1 MDTIFAKQS
10 IESFVQDLNSTKPMP
25 GGGSAA
31 AICGAMAAALA
42 GMSAHMTAGKK
53 KYAAVEGRMQ
63 EIITAT
69 QALQEEMLAMAQEDA
84 DMYTLVL
91 QAYKLPKAT
100 EEEAARRGRAIEDA
114 SRTAVAASL
123 KVTGACVRIMKLAYT
138 TVTEGNRMMVTDGSA
153 SALLARA
160 CQQVAAYNV
169 RINLGEVK
177 DKAVREEAEQ
187 MLERHL
193 SEGKELQED
202 VLREVDQRLG

>member
-10 IESFVQDLNSTKPMP
+10 IEAFVEDLNSTTPMP

-53 KYAAVEGRMQ
+53 KYAAVEEKMQ
-63 EIITAT
+63 RIIETT
-69 QALQEEMLAMAQEDA
+69 KILQEEMLVMAQEDA
-84 DMYTLVL
+84 DMYSLVL
-91 QAYKLPKAT
+91 QAYKLPKDT
-100 EEEAARRGRAIEDA
+100 EEETAQRARAIEDA
-114 SRTAVAASL
+114 SKTAVIASL

-169 RINLGEVK
+169 RINLGGVK
-177 DKAVREEAEQ
+177 DKDVIAEAEQ
-187 MLERHL
+187 QLASHL
-193 SEGKELQED
+193 VEGEKLQEE
-202 VLREVDQRLG
+202 VLREVDKRL

>member
-10 IESFVQDLNSTKPMP
+10 IEAFVDDLNSTKPMP

-53 KYAAVEGRMQ
+53 KYAAVEEKMQ
-63 EIITAT
+63 RIITT
-69 QALQEEMLAMAQEDA
+69 TRILQEEMLAMAQEDA
-84 DMYTLVL
+84 DMYSLVL

-100 EEEAARRGRAIEDA
+100 EEETVQRAKAIEDA
-114 SRTAVAASL
+114 SRTAVVASL

-138 TVTEGNRMMVTDGSA
+138 TVTEANQMMVTDGSA

-169 RINLGEVK
+169 RINLGGVK
-177 DKAVREEAEQ
+177 DAAARAEAEE

-193 SEGKELQED
+193 SEGKALQEN
-202 VLREVDQRLG
+202 VLNEVDKRL

>member
-53 KYAAVEGRMQ
+53 KYAAVEDRMQ

-69 QALQEEMLAMAQEDA
+69 KVLQEEMLAMAQEDA

-100 EEEAARRGRAIEDA
+100 EAEAAQRAGAVEDA
-114 SRTAVAASL
+114 SKTAVIASL

-138 TVTEGNRMMVTDGSA
+138 TVTEGNQMMVTDGSA

-169 RINLGEVK
+169 RINLGGVK

-187 MLERHL
+187 MLKRHL

-202 VLREVDQRLG
+202 VLKEVDKRL

>member
-1 MDTIFAKQS
+1 MEMNFAKQS

-31 AICGAMAAALA
+31 AICGAMGAALA

-53 KYAAVEGRMQ
+53 KYAAVEEKMQ

-69 QALQEEMLAMAQEDA
+69 KILQEEMLAMAREDA
-84 DMYTLVL
+84 DMYSLVL
-91 QAYKLPKAT
+91 QAYKLPKTT
-100 EEEAARRGRAIEDA
+100 EEEAAQRVKAIEEA
-114 SRTAVAASL
+114 SKTAVVASL

-138 TVTEGNRMMVTDGSA
+138 TVVEGNQMMVTDGSA

-169 RINLGEVK
+169 RINLGGVK
-177 DKAVREEAEQ
+177 DKAVVAEAERLLKSHLDEGEK
-187 MLERHL
+187 LEANI
-193 SEGKELQED
+193 LQE
-202 VLREVDQRLG
+202 VEQRL

>member
-1 MDTIFAKQS
+1 MEKRFAEQT
-10 IESFVQDLNSTKPMP
+10 IESFVQDLNSVKPMP

-31 AICGAMAAALA
+31 AVCGSMAAALA

-63 EIITAT
+63 DIITAT
-69 QALQEEMLAMAQEDA
+69 KILQEEMLDMAQEDA
-84 DMYTLVL
+84 DMYSLVL
-91 QAYKLPKAT
+91 QAYKLPNTTAEET
-100 EEEAARRGRAIEDA
+100 ERRRQAIEEA
-114 SRTAVAASL
+114 SKTAVIASL

-169 RINLGEVK
+169 RINLRGVI
-177 DKAVREEAEQ
+177 DKAAAAEAERLLDSLLAAGEKLQ
-187 MLERHL
+187 
-193 SEGKELQED
+193 KQVLQE
-202 VLREVDQRLG
+202 VEQRL